1 MKKNIEKKSLIINN
15 TSLLL
20 KESSIISLVSYV
32 GLKSFDLKILRRFL
46 AEKEVLV
53 KVVKNSLA
61 EKVFKTIGYDVLID
75 SLSGQSLIIASKNIF
90 SMLLAIEHIKKN
102 NDKFIVKKVAIGNCL
117 VSDNLLRELLFFG
130 SDVNIIS
137 KLLFV
142 LKNPL
147 LRFVNLLKLPMCNL
161 TELIKILN
169 NKGGHNNVN

>member
-61 EKVFKTIGYDVLID
+61 E
-75 SLSGQSLIIASKNIF
+75 
-90 SMLLAIEHIKKN
+90 
-102 NDKFIVKKVAIGNCL
+102 
-117 VSDNLLRELLFFG
+117 
-130 SDVNIIS
+130 
-137 KLLFV
+137 
-142 LKNPL
+142 
-147 LRFVNLLKLPMCNL
+147 
-161 TELIKILN
+161 
-169 NKGGHNNVN
+169 